1 MIKKN
6 IQKMAF
12 IDPHG
17 KNVKQVKDFIHKI
30 IDELLNR
37 VSNAEK
43 FPPLPK
49 KIKNFDK
56 FNFNDL
62 PISESQILKQV
73 RIIINNSMNASNPYY
88 LGHMDSLPTTMSI
101 IGDIICSTIN
111 NNMLSKETAPV
122 LTEIESKVTTNL
134 ANKFNLGHDSGGI
147 MLSGGTLSN
156 IQAIALA
163 RNRILGSFDK
173 GLTGLKRKPY
183 IFASE
188 ESHTSIQKAAMLLG
202 LGTKSVIPIQ
212 TTCDGKIKISHLDK
226 SIREKINDK
235 GFPFCIVATAGT
247 TITGS
252 VDNLNEV
259 SKIADKYKLWMH
271 TDAVYGG
278 ALIFSNKYKN
288 KLNGIENSDSIA
300 FNPQK
305 WLHITKTC
313 SVLLLKNKKYF
324 YSDFF
329 THLPYV
335 MKNKKE
341 EYHQGEIT
349 LQGTRYPDVLKLWL
363 SLQHLGNFSYSEIIE
378 NSFKYTN
385 LFKKKLLE
393 MNNIKIACEPQMN
406 ILCFRYQT
414 RNKNLKESNIINL
427 NLQKFLFNKYNIF
440 FSVVEFN
447 KFKWLRAV
455 LLNPFFNL
463 RHIKKICL
471 GISKFTKESK
481 TLKLIKFND

>member
-1 MIKKN
+1 MIKKS

-12 IDPHG
+12 VNPYG
-17 KNVKQVKDFIHKI
+17 KNVKEVKRFIYKI
-30 IDELLNR
+30 VDELLKR

-49 KIKNFDK
+49 NIKNFDE
-56 FNFNDL
+56 FNLNDL
-62 PISESQILKQV
+62 PISESKILKQIK
-73 RIIINNSMNASNPYY
+73 IIINNSMNASNPYY

-101 IGDIICSTIN
+101 VGDIICSTIN
-111 NNMLSKETAPV
+111 NNMLSKETAPI
-122 LTEIESKVTTNL
+122 LTEIESKVTKNL
-134 ANKFNLGHDSGGI
+134 ANKFNLGQDSGGV
-147 MLSGGTLSN
+147 MLAGGTLSN

-163 RNRILGSFDK
+163 RNRILGSFEK

-188 ESHTSIQKAAMLLG
+188 ESHTSIQKAAMVLG
-202 LGTKSVIPIQ
+202 LGTNSIISIQ
-212 TTCDGKIKISHLDK
+212 TNADGSMRISNLDKLIRQKIK
-226 SIREKINDK
+226 DK

-252 VDNLNEV
+252 VDDLNEV

-278 ALIFSNKYKN
+278 ALTFSDKFKN
-288 KLNGIENSDSIA
+288 KLNGIENSDSIS

-313 SVLLLKNKKYF
+313 SVLLLKNKKYL

-329 THLPYV
+329 IPLPYV
-335 MKNKKE
+335 MKNKD
-341 EYHQGEIT
+341 EYHGGEIT

-393 MNNIKIACEPQMN
+393 INNIKIACEPQMN
-406 ILCFRYQT
+406 ILCFRYEV
-414 RNKNLKESNIINL
+414 RNKNANENDVLNL
-427 NLQKFLFNKYNIF
+427 NLQKFLFKKHNIF
-440 FSVVEFN
+440 FSVVKFN
-447 KFKWLRAV
+447 NLKWLRAI

-471 GISKFTKESK
+471 KVSEFTKDDK
-481 TLKLIKFND
+481 ILKSIRSND

>member
-1 MIKKN
+1 MIKKS

-12 IDPHG
+12 VNPYG
-17 KNVKQVKDFIHKI
+17 KNVKEVKRFIYKI
-30 IDELLNR
+30 VDELLNR

-49 KIKNFDK
+49 NIKNFDE
-56 FNFNDL
+56 FNLNDL
-62 PISESQILKQV
+62 PISESKILKQIK
-73 RIIINNSMNASNPYY
+73 IIINNSMNASNPYY

-101 IGDIICSTIN
+101 VGDIICSTIN
-111 NNMLSKETAPV
+111 NNMLSKETAPI
-122 LTEIESKVTTNL
+122 LTEIESKVTKNL
-134 ANKFNLGHDSGGI
+134 ANKFNLGPDSGGV
-147 MLSGGTLSN
+147 MLAGGSLSN

-163 RNRILGSFDK
+163 RNRILGSFEK

-188 ESHTSIQKAAMLLG
+188 ESHTSIQKAAMVLG
-202 LGTKSVIPIQ
+202 LGTSSIISIQ
-212 TTCDGKIKISHLDK
+212 TNADGSMRISNLDKLIRQKIK
-226 SIREKINDK
+226 DK

-252 VDNLNEV
+252 VDDLNEV

-278 ALIFSNKYKN
+278 ALTFSDKFKN
-288 KLNGIENSDSIA
+288 KLNGIENSDSIS

-313 SVLLLKNKKYF
+313 SVLLLKNKKYL

-329 THLPYV
+329 IPLPYV
-335 MKNKKE
+335 MKNKG
-341 EYHQGEIT
+341 EYHGGEIT

-393 MNNIKIACEPQMN
+393 INNIKIACEPQMN
-406 ILCFRYQT
+406 ILCFRYEV
-414 RNKNLKESNIINL
+414 RNKNANENDVLNL
-427 NLQKFLFNKYNIF
+427 NLQKFLLKKHNIF
-440 FSVVEFN
+440 FSVVKYN
-447 KFKWLRAV
+447 NLKWLRAI

-471 GISKFTKESK
+471 KVSEFTKDDK
-481 TLKLIKFND
+481 ILKSIRSND

>member
-1 MIKKN
+1 MTKKS

-12 IDPHG
+12 VNPYG
-17 KNVKQVKDFIHKI
+17 KN
-30 IDELLNR
+30 

-49 KIKNFDK
+49 NIKNFDE
-56 FNFNDL
+56 FNLNDL
-62 PISESQILKQV
+62 PISESKILKQIK
-73 RIIINNSMNASNPYY
+73 IIINNSMNASNPYY

-101 IGDIICSTIN
+101 VGDIICSTIN
-111 NNMLSKETAPV
+111 NNMLSKETAPI
-122 LTEIESKVTTNL
+122 LTEIESKVTKNL
-134 ANKFNLGHDSGGI
+134 ANKFNLGQDSGGV
-147 MLSGGTLSN
+147 MLAGGSLSN

-163 RNRILGSFDK
+163 RNRILGSFEK

-188 ESHTSIQKAAMLLG
+188 ESHTSIQKAAMVLG
-202 LGTKSVIPIQ
+202 LGTSSIISIQ
-212 TTCDGKIKISHLDK
+212 TNADGSMRISNLDKLIRQKIK
-226 SIREKINDK
+226 DK

-252 VDNLNEV
+252 VDDLNEV

-278 ALIFSNKYKN
+278 ALTFSDKFKN
-288 KLNGIENSDSIA
+288 KLNGIENSDSIS

-313 SVLLLKNKKYF
+313 SLLLLKNKKYL

-329 THLPYV
+329 IPLPYV
-335 MKNKKE
+335 MKNKD
-341 EYHQGEIT
+341 EYHGGEIT

-393 MNNIKIACEPQMN
+393 INNIKIACEPQMN
-406 ILCFRYQT
+406 ILCFRYEV
-414 RNKNLKESNIINL
+414 RNKNANENDVLNL
-427 NLQKFLFNKYNIF
+427 NLQKFLLKKHNIF
-440 FSVVEFN
+440 FSVVKYN
-447 KFKWLRAV
+447 NLKWLRAI

-471 GISKFTKESK
+471 KVSEFTKDDK
-481 TLKLIKFND
+481 ILKSIRSND